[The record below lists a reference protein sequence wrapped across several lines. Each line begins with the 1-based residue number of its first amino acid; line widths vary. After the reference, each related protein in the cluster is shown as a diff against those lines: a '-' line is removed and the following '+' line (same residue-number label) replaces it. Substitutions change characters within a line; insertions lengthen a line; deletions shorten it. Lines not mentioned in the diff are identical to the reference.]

1 MERNSTY
8 RYQSL
13 PPIAEEGR
21 TPSFTRLL
29 FLYPGSGEDPFEA
42 HLEIVD
48 IEHAPPYEALS
59 YTWGKP
65 TEQPR
70 DYIWM
75 QGCPMPI
82 RPNLEDALRSL
93 RLPNQVRRLWVDALC
108 IDQSDLDERARQVQ
122 YMRLVYKHAARVIV
136 WLGLKTSG
144 THEAFQAAER
154 LARIRELTH
163 PAATGPNG
171 GQIDPGTVQ
180 GLMSSMLE
188 DLPET
193 CMIHLDEVF
202 ERQYFSRCWCVQE
215 VVASSRAIAKI
226 EDLEMSFFDLIASLI
241 VLAGWKSEILIDR
254 PYQLWNLILMRRQPN
269 SFLGQPEVEGSIG
282 SFLALLEL
290 TRTLQATDDRD
301 KVFSL
306 LGICDEGLNPVLA
319 LTQVFDNN
327 DSWRIR
333 LIRRGLTRVNN
344 FVNGL
349 APDLNFGRPR
359 ALRPDYKRETVLVYC
374 DLTRFLLRKQP
385 RILDVLDH
393 VQHNEDPGIGDYPS
407 WVPKWFEPRTCSV
420 FKGAYLAG
428 FCDGHFRYFAEL
440 HDIPV
445 RNDPVWPKV
454 LSIDGY
460 HVDVV
465 SKTTET
471 LAFEFGAR
479 ATAEAIVR
487 AWEQLFDIPI
497 APRCGRKYR
506 DNILLDVVFCKAILA
521 GALGSIIGYSHLLTR
536 NQGGLNPLFDDRTHK
551 PHAELDREAQDLA
564 ETFLTQMAEF
574 GLPPTAT
581 EFGNPDREDKLQV
594 FGAGARTYSN
604 NRKVFATRD
613 GRVGIGPKMM
623 QPGDEVVVLFGG
635 RMPFIARQR
644 GDHRLL
650 VGSCYLVDEE
660 LMWGKVTEKLEFSMT
675 TTKHSKMKILLIG
688 KGGREHAL
696 AWKLTR
702 SQSVEHVYVL
712 PGNAGTGTLTN
723 VSNCRGIAVDDYGG
737 LVELSKRLEIDLVII
752 GPDDAV
758 VGGMGDHF
766 RSNGIRCFA
775 PSKRAA
781 IIEGSK
787 DFAKDFMC
795 RRKIPTA
802 CYETFDRAD
811 CDKAKAYVRRLGRRV
826 VIKVDGLAAGKG
838 VILPETTV
846 EAEQALEDI
855 MLKGKFGDAG
865 EMVIIEEYLEGYEI
879 SVLTFTDGTSILSL
893 PPSQDHKRALDGDK
907 GLNTGGMGVYAPVP
921 SVTEEQM
928 ADIEEKII
936 LPTIDGL
943 KLERR
948 PFNGMLFT
956 GVMMTST
963 GPKVLEYN
971 ARFGDPETQ
980 SMVLLLPD
988 EALPEIILACVEDR
1002 LGDIE
1007 LKTLAGFACNITV
1020 AAKGYPESYREGDL
1034 IRIEPTSEG
1043 VHVFHA
1049 GTDQVDDKLF
1059 TAGGHVLSVAATGE
1073 TLEEAVSAAYKG
1085 VESVHFEGM
1094 FYRKDVAMR
1103 SLKLAPGRAEDGPH

>member
-75 QGCPMPI
+75 QGCP
-82 RPNLEDALRSL
+82 
-93 RLPNQVRRLWVDALC
+93 
-108 IDQSDLDERARQVQ
+108 SDLDERARQVQ

-407 WVPKWFEPRTCSV
+407 WVPKWFDPRTCSV

-445 RNDPVWPKV
+445 RNDPVRPKV

-471 LAFEFGAR
+471 LAFGFGAR

-675 TTKHSKMKILLIG
+675 IMKHSKMKILLIG

-712 PGNAGTGTLTN
+712 PGNAGTGTLTK

-766 RSNGIRCFA
+766 RSNGIRCFG

-787 DFAKDFMC
+787 DFAKDFMY

-802 CYETFDRAD
+802 CYETFDKAD

-893 PPSQDHKRALDGDK
+893 PPGQDHKRALDGDK

-921 SVTEEQM
+921 SVTKEQM

-936 LPTIDGL
+936 LPTIVGL
-943 KLERR
+943 ELEVSREQRR

-1049 GTDQVDDKLF
+1049 GIDQVDDKLF
-1059 TAGGHVLSVAATGE
+1059 TAGGRVLSVAATGG

-1085 VESVHFEGM
+1085 VESVHFEGT

>member
-1 MERNSTY
+1 MRASSAPRRKGKMEPNSTY

-21 TPSFTRLL
+21 TPSFTRLI

-65 TEQPR
+65 MEQPR

-82 RPNLEDALRSL
+82 KPNLEDALRSL

-163 PAATGPNG
+163 PAATGPDG
-171 GQIDPGTVQ
+171 GQLDPGTVQ
-180 GLMSSMLE
+180 DLMSSMLE

-193 CMIHLDEVF
+193 CMVHLDEIF

-241 VLAGWKSEILIDR
+241 VLAGWKNEIVIDR

-319 LTQVFDNN
+319 LTQIFGNN

-385 RILDVLDH
+385 RILDILDH
-393 VQHNEDPGIGDYPS
+393 VQHNEDPGTGDYPS
-407 WVPKWFEPRTCSV
+407 WVPKWFDQRTCSV

-445 RNDPVWPKV
+445 RDDPVRPKV
-454 LSIDGY
+454 LSLDGY

-465 SKTTET
+465 SKTSET
-471 LAFEFGAR
+471 VVFGFGAR
-479 ATAEAIVR
+479 ATAEAIVQ
-487 AWEQLFDIPI
+487 AWEQLFNLSI

-506 DNILLDVVFCKAILA
+506 DNSLLDVAFCKGILA

-564 ETFLTQMAEF
+564 ETFLAQMAEF
-574 GLPPTAT
+574 GLPPTGM

-604 NRKVFATRD
+604 NRKVFVTRD

-644 GDHRLL
+644 DDHRLL

-660 LMWGKVTEKLEFSMT
+660 LMWGKMTEKVRFNRGGGPPRVTFEF
-675 TTKHSKMKILLIG
+675 H
-688 KGGREHAL
+688 
-696 AWKLTR
+696 
-702 SQSVEHVYVL
+702 
-712 PGNAGTGTLTN
+712 
-723 VSNCRGIAVDDYGG
+723 
-737 LVELSKRLEIDLVII
+737 
-752 GPDDAV
+752 
-758 VGGMGDHF
+758 
-766 RSNGIRCFA
+766 
-775 PSKRAA
+775 
-781 IIEGSK
+781 
-787 DFAKDFMC
+787 
-795 RRKIPTA
+795 
-802 CYETFDRAD
+802 
-811 CDKAKAYVRRLGRRV
+811 
-826 VIKVDGLAAGKG
+826 
-838 VILPETTV
+838 
-846 EAEQALEDI
+846 
-855 MLKGKFGDAG
+855 
-865 EMVIIEEYLEGYEI
+865 
-879 SVLTFTDGTSILSL
+879 
-893 PPSQDHKRALDGDK
+893 
-907 GLNTGGMGVYAPVP
+907 
-921 SVTEEQM
+921 
-928 ADIEEKII
+928 
-936 LPTIDGL
+936 
-943 KLERR
+943 
-948 PFNGMLFT
+948 
-956 GVMMTST
+956 
-963 GPKVLEYN
+963 
-971 ARFGDPETQ
+971 
-980 SMVLLLPD
+980 
-988 EALPEIILACVEDR
+988 
-1002 LGDIE
+1002 
-1007 LKTLAGFACNITV
+1007 
-1020 AAKGYPESYREGDL
+1020 
-1034 IRIEPTSEG
+1034 
-1043 VHVFHA
+1043 
-1049 GTDQVDDKLF
+1049 
-1059 TAGGHVLSVAATGE
+1059 
-1073 TLEEAVSAAYKG
+1073 
-1085 VESVHFEGM
+1085 
-1094 FYRKDVAMR
+1094 
-1103 SLKLAPGRAEDGPH
+1103 